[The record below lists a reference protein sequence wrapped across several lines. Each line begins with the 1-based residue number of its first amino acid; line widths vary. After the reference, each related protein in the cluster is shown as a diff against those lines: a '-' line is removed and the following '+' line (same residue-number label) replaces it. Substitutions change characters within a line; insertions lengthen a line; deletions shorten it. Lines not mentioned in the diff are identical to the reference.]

1 MLYLVSEKQANSTKG
16 RHENDHLSGNYLAH
30 CSNGR
35 KGFPLQFKLFYL
47 EYASHVLSRALKCMY
62 VPTLINRKTIRKIP
76 SNIVV
81 MVSFHIVN
89 SEAEHDT
96 EGLSPPNGVF

>member
-1 MLYLVSEKQANSTKG
+1 
-16 RHENDHLSGNYLAH
+16 
-30 CSNGR
+30 
-35 KGFPLQFKLFYL
+35 
-47 EYASHVLSRALKCMY
+47 MY

-96 EGLSPPNGVF
+96 EVLSPPNGVF

>member
-1 MLYLVSEKQANSTKG
+1 MAGKAFLYSLN
-16 RHENDHLSGNYLAH
+16 
-30 CSNGR
+30 
-35 KGFPLQFKLFYL
+35 KLFYL

-62 VPTLINRKTIRKIP
+62 TPTLINRKKISKVP
-76 SNIVV
+76 SSIVV

-96 EGLSPPNGVF
+96 EVLSSPNGVF